1 MTITWDT
8 ALYLKNIFWN
18 YLGQFSICTSP
29 NQKKATFY
37 IFLPHCDCFLN
48 WLPSRN
54 VKTTAT
60 SKQSHFHLFLQSSAV
75 YGVHAAWEV
84 KCARKCR
91 EEVFFFFF
99 KWSTQPKK
107 PQQVTLIGMLLQW
120 SETPAFRFTH
130 INVVCLALY
139 RFTSTLPA
147 EINITFDYQSVAIG
161 WYPLTSA
168 AGVRYLTQQS
178 ISHTYTWACW
188 KPSQREDLAGRSQ
201 RSPSR
206 RRSRTPG
213 YWDLVSV

>member
-8 ALYLKNIFWN
+8 ALYLKNIFWI
-18 YLGQFSICTSP
+18 YSGQFSICTSP

-54 VKTTAT
+54 VCENYSNIQTKSFPLIFCKVQQYMEYMQHERSNVPGNA
-60 SKQSHFHLFLQSSAV
+60 
-75 YGVHAAWEV
+75 E
-84 KCARKCR
+84 RKYL
-91 EEVFFFFF
+91 FF

-107 PQQVTLIGMLLQW
+107 PQQVTPIGMLLQW
-120 SETPAFRFTH
+120 SETPAFRFTR
-130 INVVCLALY
+130 INIVCLALY

-147 EINITFDYQSVAIG
+147 EINIAFDYRSVAIG